1 VQELKKRASDLDYKV
16 TELDNASR
24 EAKRLKLQNEA
35 EKKRADAAIAGET
48 KANLAREE
56 AEKAKAALELEKQ
69 QAEAA
74 RKEQAERARSARLGD
89 LDLATWKLDKILG
102 RVNFSCQH
110 FSSFKPGC
118 ERVLQVRGPG
128 TAPQKPRGRLSGQGH
143 ARGHGRAVCRPARP
157 RRQAATAAYISSYLL
172 SERSSCMRN
181 WALRSDSGWT
191 PKYCGFPCCWA
202 EPQTHLQLL
211 TLAQELR
218 FPPLYPRPPHCSAL
232 LLLAASSSTPAGRH
246 RHTRHN

>member
-1 VQELKKRASDLDYKV
+1 MQELKKRASDLDYKV

-74 RKEQAERARSARLGD
+74 RKEQAERARSAGLGD

-128 TAPQKPRGRLSGQGH
+128 TAPQSREAACQGKDTRGATGAQCAAPRAPGD
-143 ARGHGRAVCRPARP
+143 RP
-157 RRQAATAAYISSYLL
+157 R
-172 SERSSCMRN
+172 
-181 WALRSDSGWT
+181 
-191 PKYCGFPCCWA
+191 
-202 EPQTHLQLL
+202 
-211 TLAQELR
+211 
-218 FPPLYPRPPHCSAL
+218 PRPIFPLIFFPKEVHACETGHCAPIQDGLQNIADSP
-232 LLLAASSSTPAGRH
+232 AAGLSH
-246 RHTRHN
+246 RHTCSC